1 MSRESILKIK
11 EAEARADRLVAGA
24 KEQARDMLRQAEA
37 EGQAL
42 CDKTEC
48 ECTAELSAMLGQLR
62 ERTAQMRERMEAEAH
77 EEIEALEASV
87 SLRRKVAEKIIIG
100 GLERICR

>member
-11 EAEARADRLVAGA
+11 EAEARADRLIAGA
-24 KEQARDMLRQAEA
+24 KEQAQEMLRQAEA

-42 CDKTEC
+42 CDKTER

-62 ERTAQMRERMEAEAH
+62 ERTLQMRERMEAEAR
-77 EEIEALEASV
+77 EEAEALEASV
-87 SLRRKVAEKIIIG
+87 SLRRKVAEKIIVG
-100 GLERICR
+100 GLGRICR